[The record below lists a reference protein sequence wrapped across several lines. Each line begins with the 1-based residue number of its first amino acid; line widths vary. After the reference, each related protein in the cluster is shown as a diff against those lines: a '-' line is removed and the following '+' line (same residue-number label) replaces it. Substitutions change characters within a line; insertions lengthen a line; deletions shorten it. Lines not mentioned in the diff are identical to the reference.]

1 MVTGIKNPQT
11 VETLKER
18 KRAIYISFETPKRH
32 EEEKW
37 ELKPFFFKAPCSVG
51 EPNNKPTSRTYSTS
65 SKSSTFTS
73 HTPSSS
79 SNTTSS
85 SSSNTASSSALWPSP
100 SDLSSFWICNQCN
113 IQGPLDEISVQQEGG
128 FFCSICDMVLVA
140 TGSTLPPQQTTTN
153 PSIIQP
159 TLQAES
165 NQSAQPT
172 RRKRGASREM
182 SQKDLALKNFIAETV

>member
-51 EPNNKPTSRTYSTS
+51 EPNNKPTSRTYSS
-65 SKSSTFTS
+65 LPLSRAI
-73 HTPSSS
+73 HPLPLQ
-79 SNTTSS
+79 TTHPLPLQ
-85 SSSNTASSSALWPSP
+85 NTASSSALLPSP